1 LSSQNLPQKITVQ
14 SWLIAATNQLN
25 NSDITT
31 ARLDCLVLLE
41 DVTSHDRSWLLA
53 YPNHI
58 LQIEQIEKLNTKI
71 VQRASH
77 TPLAYLRGK
86 AEFYGRTFRV
96 NEHTLVPRP
105 ETETII
111 DLLKSLDLPGD
122 LAILDVG
129 TGTGCIA
136 ITTALELPDA
146 HVTATDVDPAC
157 IQLAKINAKNL
168 GAAVCLKRSDLLLNV
183 PETFDV
189 VLANLPYVP
198 NAYPV
203 NKAAKH
209 EPSLALFSGEDG
221 LDLYRKFFEQLA
233 VKPPLFLITESLPE
247 QHIMMIQL
255 AKIAG
260 FNLRK
265 TDGFIQLFDRI

>member
-1 LSSQNLPQKITVQ
+1 
-14 SWLIAATNQLN
+14 
-25 NSDITT
+25 
-31 ARLDCLVLLE
+31 
-41 DVTSHDRSWLLA
+41 
-53 YPNHI
+53 
-58 LQIEQIEKLNTKI
+58 
-71 VQRASH
+71 
-77 TPLAYLRGK
+77 
-86 AEFYGRTFRV
+86 
-96 NEHTLVPRP
+96 VPRP
-105 ETETII
+105 ETEAII
-111 DLLKSLDLPGD
+111 DVLKSLDLPSD

-157 IQLAKINAKNL
+157 IQLAEINAKNL
-168 GAAVCLKRSDLLLNV
+168 GAAVRFKRSDLFLDV
-183 PETFDV
+183 PETFGV

-198 NAYPV
+198 SAYPV

-233 VKPPLFLITESLPE
+233 IKPPLLLITESLPG
-247 QHIMMIQL
+247 QHIMMAQL

-265 TDGFIQLFDRI
+265 TDGFTQLFDRI